1 MKIIDSNIIIYSAQG
16 SYAFLRPLVEDNAN
30 FVCAISKVEVL
41 GYHAIK
47 PEHIFYFENAFR
59 ILQIIP
65 LEDSILDKAI
75 ELRRKYRL
83 KLGDSLIA
91 ASALLLNLEL
101 QTRNVNDF
109 TKIPGLKVFN
119 PIP

>member
-1 MKIIDSNIIIYSAQG
+1 MKIIDSNLIIYSAQTNY
-16 SYAFLRPLVEDNAN
+16 SYLRPLVEDNNN
-30 FVCAISKVEVL
+30 FVSAISKVEVL
-41 GYHAIK
+41 GYHQLK
-47 PEHIFYFENAFR
+47 PAHILYFENVFR

-75 ELRRKYRL
+75 ELRQQYRL
-83 KLGDSLIA
+83 KLGDSLIG
-91 ASALLLNLEL
+91 ASAILYNLEL

-109 TKIPGLKVFN
+109 TKIPNLKVFN